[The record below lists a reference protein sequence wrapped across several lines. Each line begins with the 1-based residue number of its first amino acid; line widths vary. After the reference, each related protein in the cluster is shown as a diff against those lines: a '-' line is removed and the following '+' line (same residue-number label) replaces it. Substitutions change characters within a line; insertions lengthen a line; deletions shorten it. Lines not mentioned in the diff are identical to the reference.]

1 MGYRHRKI
9 VDIEKYTKSR
19 LEKLATDVVTVNA
32 DDPTVYKVS
41 GIPVVV
47 ELHTF
52 AEAMLKINRH
62 LKFGVF
68 GKADTAHAHGQWMYR
83 ELAVYMEGDCYALM
97 VVGHGN
103 GDLPNDK
110 YTVYSRTV
118 KNEKFRDD
126 RDQYHMATSDMLDR
140 ALKNMKKHLRP
151 YSVMETANLSLPKA
165 QDRFSESHQKAA
177 AAAYEARHEVLRAH
191 TLHTELFHLLDMGH
205 VFLSPVV
212 HRQVAE
218 WRKTHDEEKAAEAK
232 GSFAQYVTVRLHRD
246 EMVCDV
252 LEKQAVRSR
261 TYVDKGAQV
270 TTYKMDELPE
280 DIAGSLAAL
289 SMVEDGHYVE
299 GVGYRVDSTT
309 FWVSVE

>member
-1 MGYRHRKI
+1 MAYRHRKI

-19 LEKLATDVVTVNA
+19 LEKLATEVVTVNA

-83 ELAVYMEGDCYALM
+83 ELAVYMEGHCYALM

-110 YTVYSRTV
+110 YTVYSRTI

-151 YSVMETANLSLPKA
+151 YSVVETATLSLVKA
-165 QDRFSESHQKAA
+165 QERFSESHQKATH
-177 AAAYEARHEVLRAH
+177 AAYEARHEVLRAN

-205 VFLSPVV
+205 TFLSPVV

>member
-1 MGYRHRKI
+1 MAYRHIKI
-9 VDIEKYTKSR
+9 ADIERFTKAR
-19 LEKLATDVVTVNA
+19 LEKLATEVVTVNA

-41 GIPVVV
+41 GIPVVR

-52 AEAMLKINRH
+52 AEAILKANRH

-68 GKADTAHAHGQWMYR
+68 GKANTVHAHGQSMYR
-83 ELAVYMEGDCYALM
+83 ELAVYMEGHCYALM
-97 VVGHGN
+97 TVGYGN
-103 GDLPNDK
+103 RDTDDK
-110 YTVYSRTV
+110 FTVYSRTI

-151 YSVMETANLSLPKA
+151 YSVMETANLSLAKA
-165 QDRFSESHQKAA
+165 QDRFSESQQRAST
-177 AAAYEARHEVLRAH
+177 AAYEARHEVLRAN

-205 VFLSPVV
+205 TFLSPVV